1 MEIKKV
7 NLRWNGTLRPLT
19 QKIQKLVMHHMAHP
33 TWTFEQVH
41 AFHQGP
47 SRGWH
52 GIGYNYWIA
61 FDGTIYE
68 GRGENIGAHAHAE
81 WNPITYGIGFQGDF
95 DANNNMTDAQV
106 RSGAWLCRKLMKQH
120 GLSVNDIVGHKDV
133 NATAC
138 PGRYFRMADLK
149 AAALTEP
156 QTGGV
161 DLKRGDRGISVERWQ
176 KRLLQWNKN
185 ALPGFGADGSF
196 GPETV
201 TWTNNFKSAAGHPA
215 DGVVDALTWDAMIDA
230 LQVKPEPEPASKDFL
245 VRVNVDVLNVRN
257 RPSTNGTRVT
267 TKVSRNDVFTIV
279 DTQGDWGR
287 LKSGMGWIYLPHTQK
302 L

>member
-7 NLRWNGTLRPLT
+7 NLTWTGTLRPLT

-47 SRGWH
+47 RRGWH
-52 GIGYNYWIA
+52 GIGYNYWVA

-106 RSGAWLCRKLMKQH
+106 RSGAWICKKLMKQH
-120 GLSVNDIVGHKDV
+120 GLSVDDIVGHKDV

-149 AAALTEP
+149 AAVLTEP
-156 QTGGV
+156 QSGGV

-176 KRLLQWNKN
+176 NRLMQWNKD
-185 ALPGFGADGSF
+185 ALPGYGADGSF

-201 TWTNNFKSAAGHPA
+201 TWTNNFKSEAGHPA

-230 LQVKPEPEPASKDFL
+230 LQVKPTEFKVGAT
-245 VRVNVDVLNVRN
+245 VTVNGRGW
-257 RPSTNGTRVT
+257 STTRKEGQRT
-267 TKVSRNDVFTIV
+267 TEYTNAQMKIARIHDS
-279 DTQGDWGR
+279 GDAPY
-287 LKSGMGWIYLPHTQK
+287 GMERGGWIVGWFDKSQLS
-302 L
+302 